1 MSRPRYEE
9 SGVIVGG
16 TLLWPM
22 VTVLGFL
29 ALTGVVVA
37 LGASAT
43 ARYEFERNG
52 AREPK
57 RAAVPAGSSAHP
69 AGSRTPARQAE
80 ATEGAGVGVAV
91 RPVVTP
97 VVEHAAGTGWW
108 LVGESEDGDRLFA
121 VAGPFRERVDADWAA
136 LANGLRAC
144 PLYGA
149 IRADGALVPRTSPE
163 ERAWLS
169 ELGEQL
175 DRLAEDWDELL
186 SDTDE
191 LTTLVVEVAAA
202 IVEAGLPLHDSAQRG
217 PGGDSPAGGVC
228 LTPDP
233 GSRGILVSW
242 CPHDRMSVDQ
252 ARGPAADAAVQQLL
266 NAAVADVLAQL
277 GFEVEP
283 LASTGC
289 HLVTTARR

>member
-57 RAAVPAGSSAHP
+57 RAAVPAGSRAHP
-69 AGSRTPARQAE
+69 AGSRTPARQAG
-80 ATEGAGVGVAV
+80 ATEAAAVGVAV

-97 VVEHAAGTGWW
+97 VVEHGAGTGWW
-108 LVGESEDGDRLFA
+108 LVGESEDGDRLLR

-169 ELGEQL
+169 ELGDQL
-175 DRLAEDWDELL
+175 DRLPEDWDALL
-186 SDTDE
+186 SDTDP

-202 IVEAGLPLHDSAQRG
+202 LVEAGLPLLDCA
-217 PGGDSPAGGVC
+217 GDGAGGGGC
-228 LTPDP
+228 LTPERARC
-233 GSRGILVSW
+233 GVLVSW
-242 CPHDRMSVDQ
+242 QQHERMSRQQV
-252 ARGPAADAAVQQLL
+252 RGAAADATVQQTM
-266 NAAVADVLAQL
+266 N
-277 GFEVEP
+277 
-283 LASTGC
+283 
-289 HLVTTARR
+289 

>member
-80 ATEGAGVGVAV
+80 ATEAAAVGVAV

-108 LVGESEDGDRLFA
+108 PGGGPGR
-121 VAGPFRERVDADWAA
+121 VAGGGVGGGRPPARRRRS
-136 LANGLRAC
+136 L
-144 PLYGA
+144 
-149 IRADGALVPRTSPE
+149 PR
-163 ERAWLS
+163 
-169 ELGEQL
+169 
-175 DRLAEDWDELL
+175 
-186 SDTDE
+186 
-191 LTTLVVEVAAA
+191 
-202 IVEAGLPLHDSAQRG
+202 
-217 PGGDSPAGGVC
+217 AGGRRLGRAGQRAPRLPPVRR
-228 LTPDP
+228 DP
-233 GSRGILVSW
+233 G
-242 CPHDRMSVDQ
+242 
-252 ARGPAADAAVQQLL
+252 
-266 NAAVADVLAQL
+266 
-277 GFEVEP
+277 
-283 LASTGC
+283 
-289 HLVTTARR
+289 

>member
-1 MSRPRYEE
+1 M
-9 SGVIVGG
+9 
-16 TLLWPM
+16 WPL
-22 VTVLGFL
+22 VAAFGFL
-29 ALTGVVVA
+29 GLTGVVVA
-37 LGASAT
+37 LGATAT

-52 AREPK
+52 AREPQR
-57 RAAVPAGSSAHP
+57 RASSTRTSSAPP
-69 AGSRTPARQAE
+69 AGSRRAE
-80 ATEGAGVGVAV
+80 AETQPQPQAVGVAV
-91 RPVVTP
+91 RPVPPAHGGAP
-97 VVEHAAGTGWW
+97 VTGWW
-108 LVGESEDGDRLFA
+108 LVGESSPQA
-121 VAGPFRERVDADWAA
+121 VAGPFPDRMDADWAA
-136 LANGLRAC
+136 LTADEPATAVYGVRA
-144 PLYGA
+144 P
-149 IRADGALVPRTSPE
+149 DGAVARRPSPE
-163 ERAWLS
+163 ERVWLS

-202 IVEAGLPLHDSAQRG
+202 IVEAGLPLHDCAQRG

-277 GFEVEP
+277 GFEVQP

-289 HLVTTARR
+289 HLVTAVRR

>member
-80 ATEGAGVGVAV
+80 ATEAAAVGVAV

-97 VVEHAAGTGWW
+97 VVEHAAGTRWG
-108 LVGESEDGDRLFA
+108 
-121 VAGPFRERVDADWAA
+121 AGGAA
-136 LANGLRAC
+136 
-144 PLYGA
+144 
-149 IRADGALVPRTSPE
+149 
-163 ERAWLS
+163 
-169 ELGEQL
+169 
-175 DRLAEDWDELL
+175 
-186 SDTDE
+186 
-191 LTTLVVEVAAA
+191 
-202 IVEAGLPLHDSAQRG
+202 
-217 PGGDSPAGGVC
+217 PGGGRR
-228 LTPDP
+228 
-233 GSRGILVSW
+233 GSRRTAPACSPSPVPSASGW
-242 CPHDRMSVDQ
+242 TPT
-252 ARGPAADAAVQQLL
+252 GPRW
-266 NAAVADVLAQL
+266 
-277 GFEVEP
+277 P
-283 LASTGC
+283 TGC
-289 HLVTTARR
+289 APAPCTARSGPT